1 VENVPG
7 DRIVLERFKEYWG
20 PQANVDK
27 LVFRRLDD
35 PAARV
40 AALRT
45 GEVDFILAPPPD
57 EVEALHD
64 MRIAAKRLRYIL
76 ELFAPRL
83 GPDSGRAAK
92 EAKKLQDLI
101 GEIHDCDV
109 NVPVVER
116 HIEELRLE
124 DAAAVRDR
132 VAPQARDLNPKKVT
146 AAPHRAHYQGL
157 EALVTYL
164 RARRQVLY
172 ARFLREWA
180 RLEQEGFR
188 RNLEAEMTSLA
199 DEQLRFEATAKLL
212 EKTYQQIRVSMRDR

>member
-1 VENVPG
+1 MRARRVKGLDPDGPLEEDV
-7 DRIVLERFKEYWG
+7 RKIVL
-20 PQANVDK
+20 V
-27 LVFRRLDD
+27 RLDELVSFV
-35 PAARV
+35 PRV
-40 AALRT
+40 L
-45 GEVDFILAPPPD
+45 DPD

-83 GPDSGRAAK
+83 GAEAERAAK

-116 HIEELRLE
+116 HIERLRLE

-132 VAPQARDLNPKKVT
+132 AGANARDLTPAKAST
-146 AAPHRAHYQGL
+146 APHRAHYQGL

-172 ARFLREWA
+172 ARFVREWA
-180 RLEQEGFR
+180 RLEQEGFQR
-188 RNLEAEMTSLA
+188 DLEAEMTTPAQPGVPIAPTGSL
-199 DEQLRFEATAKLL
+199 D
-212 EKTYQQIRVSMRDR
+212 